1 MRKKSI
7 AALAT
12 CLALAGGGAA
22 VAQVVVPASDGGPPA
37 AGGMLINTPCGD
49 YTQPNLVRT
58 QSAPS
63 LTSSVGYVNLPGSGF
78 GFNVPAGASRCVKV
92 LFTAE
97 TSCTGYAGPD
107 YCYVQA
113 LLDGAPMDPD
123 GANFQAMDS
132 EDDTA
137 SAHAY
142 EWVGRV
148 GPGAHNLVIQ
158 QRVGNPNTVFRTDDW
173 TQDIQILG

>member
-1 MRKKSI
+1 MRKQLI
-7 AALAT
+7 AGLVT
-12 CLALAGGGAA
+12 CLALAGGGVA
-22 VAQVVVPASDGGPPA
+22 VAQVGLASDGGPPA
-37 AGGMLINTPCGD
+37 AGGMLVNTPCGD

-58 QSAPS
+58 QSTPGV
-63 LTSSVGYVNLPGSGF
+63 TSSVGFVNLPGSGF
-78 GFNVPAGASRCVKV
+78 AFNVPAAASRCVKV
-92 LFTAE
+92 LLTAE
-97 TSCTGYAGPD
+97 TSCTGYAGD
-107 YCYVQA
+107 DFCYVQA
-113 LLDGAPMDPD
+113 LIDGAPMDPD

-132 EDDTA
+132 EDATA

-158 QRVGNPNTVFRTDDW
+158 QRVGNANTVFRTDDW